1 MQCATPR
8 LRSTQGFQNLL
19 RYQLSL
25 IEPTLA
31 SKLHLGRVNE
41 LSLIST
47 TQLSGEF
54 LFLSVKNKPIE
65 LKAGKITDSLMLF
78 PTSAWLHEP
87 TFPRAAST
95 LSSVHSQTG

>member
-1 MQCATPR
+1 MRHPPPSIYTGIPER
-8 LRSTQGFQNLL
+8 LALSALL
-19 RYQLSL
+19 DRAHARLQ
-25 IEPTLA
+25 
-31 SKLHLGRVNE
+31 LHLGLVNE
-41 LSLIST
+41 HSLIST